1 MASHA
6 AARGGQSCF
15 ERTFYCRRSTREPD
29 GSINSRAHSR
39 TDEMD
44 ADDHHEFLNGA
55 FEVTHLKVEPDVGIG
70 PIKKS

>member
-1 MASHA
+1 
-6 AARGGQSCF
+6 
-15 ERTFYCRRSTREPD
+15 
-29 GSINSRAHSR
+29 
-39 TDEMD
+39 MD